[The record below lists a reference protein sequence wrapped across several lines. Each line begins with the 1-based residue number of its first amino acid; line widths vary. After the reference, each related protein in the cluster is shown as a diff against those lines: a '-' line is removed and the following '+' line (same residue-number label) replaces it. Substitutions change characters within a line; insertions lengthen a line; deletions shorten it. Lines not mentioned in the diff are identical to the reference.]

1 VRRTTTRRRFI
12 QAGAAAATGTLL
24 GDASAFARRP
34 DGPNVILIIIDS
46 LRADAVYENHI
57 RTPNMDELIRQG
69 IRFTSA
75 YPEAMPTV
83 PARNSILAGH
93 RTFPFHD
100 WHDYPGL
107 LYSPGWAPLRDIK
120 SSLPG
125 VLRRA
130 GYWTAYVTDN
140 PFLGFSSPYAPLR
153 RAVHRF
159 VRTGGEIGGSHP
171 ISSVPK
177 NVLHHWLH
185 PAIDPEKRERV
196 GKYLANSRYWHDER
210 RSFAAKVMTDAVH
223 TLEVAAWN
231 RPFAMVVDC
240 YEPHEPWTP
249 PPQYADLYGKW
260 DGPEPAM
267 PIYGKVKN
275 WLKPEQRGPVVRR
288 LRELYGA
295 EVTMTDRWLGVFL
308 NRLHDLNLERE
319 TVIAFVSDHGILLGE
334 HGWTGKIST
343 ALHPALTNVPMALID
358 PSRRAAGSHTN
369 WYASTHDLAPTL
381 LSMTGVKAPE
391 KMTGVDMSPLFD
403 GKRLPRRDY
412 AYGGYGNSFF
422 IRTREWAMWARNK
435 PTRFHLFDKK
445 RDPSEGDNVA
455 HRHRGVVHHLYGLVR
470 KQAGSLPYYSGVDRD
485 G

>member
-1 VRRTTTRRRFI
+1 MRRTTTRRRFI
-12 QAGAAAATGTLL
+12 QASAAAAATGTLL
-24 GDASAFARRP
+24 GDTSAFARKP
-34 DGPNVILIIIDS
+34 DGPNLILIIIDS
-46 LRADAVYENHI
+46 LRADAVYENHV
-57 RTPNMDELIRQG
+57 RTPNIDALIRQG

-93 RTFPFHD
+93 RTFPFHG

-120 SSLPG
+120 NSLPG

-140 PFLGFSSPYAPLR
+140 PFLGFASPYAPLR
-153 RAVHRF
+153 RVVNRF

-185 PAIDPEKRERV
+185 PAIYPEKRERV

-223 TLEVAAWN
+223 TLEVAAWH

-249 PPQYADLYGKW
+249 PPKYADMYGKW
-260 DGPEPAM
+260 KGPEPAM

-275 WLKPEQRGPVVRR
+275 WLTPEQRGPVVRR

-319 TVIAFVSDHGILLGE
+319 TVIAFVADHGILLGE

-358 PSRRAAGSHTN
+358 PSRRGAGPGRS
-369 WYASTHDLAPTL
+369 AP
-381 LSMTGVKAPE
+381 
-391 KMTGVDMSPLFD
+391 
-403 GKRLPRRDY
+403 
-412 AYGGYGNSFF
+412 
-422 IRTREWAMWARNK
+422 
-435 PTRFHLFDKK
+435 
-445 RDPSEGDNVA
+445 
-455 HRHRGVVHHLYGLVR
+455 
-470 KQAGSLPYYSGVDRD
+470 SGCS
-485 G
+485 